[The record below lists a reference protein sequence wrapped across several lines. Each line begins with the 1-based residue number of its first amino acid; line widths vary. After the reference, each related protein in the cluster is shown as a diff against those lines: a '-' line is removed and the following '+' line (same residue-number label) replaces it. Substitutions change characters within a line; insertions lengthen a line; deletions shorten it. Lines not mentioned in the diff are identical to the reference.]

1 MVDIFPFPGI
11 TEKTPEKQ
19 IGEIVNYLIQFKE
32 TLEFAITNISTEN
45 LSEEL
50 VRKLNELGADIEKNK
65 DDRKEEIAQIS
76 NKSLTVSDVCN
87 SEIFKAAVKSE
98 SINNVKF
105 NVNLATGHLEYS
117 ES

>member
-98 SINNVKF
+98 SIKNVKF

-117 ES
+117 EA